1 MSFSVEVLAGIAIEL
16 QRGIGHQDRFQRL
29 ITTLRQ
35 VLACDASALLRY
47 ESRQF
52 IPLAID
58 GLAQDVLGRRF
69 TLEGHPRLEAIAR
82 AAPRGG
88 RGAFSGRAGD
98 VVRFPADSD
107 LPDPYDGLIPGQESL
122 KVHACVGLPL
132 FAGQNLIGALTLD
145 AMTPEQFEV
154 FSDEELRL
162 VAALAAGALS
172 NALLIEQLESQN
184 MLPGSSG
191 VFEPIKET
199 HMIGLSPA
207 MTQLKKEIEIVAGSD
222 LNVLIGGETGTGKEL
237 VAKAIHQGSP
247 RAVNPLVYLNCAA
260 LPESVAESELFGHVK
275 GAFTGAISN
284 RSGKFEMADNGTLFL
299 DEIGELS
306 LALQAKLLRVL
317 QYGDIQRVGDD
328 RSLRVDV
335 RVLAATN
342 RDLRE
347 EVLAGRFRADLFH
360 RLSVFP
366 LFVPPLRERG
376 DDVVLL
382 AGYFCEQCR
391 LRLGL
396 SRVVLS
402 PDARR
407 HLLNYGWPGNVRELE
422 HAIHRAVVLA
432 RATRAGDEVI
442 LEAQHFALSEDVL
455 PAPPAESFL
464 ALPTCR
470 NLRESTEN
478 FQREMIRQALAQNN
492 HNWAASARA
501 LEISRVSTIGSAGAG
516 NRRRQPASAGEASGT
531 EGLDNPCLVE
541 ILQVNGAGEFAV
553 FIDHWRGGNFA
564 FHQDLFGVNGAA
576 LRLERNTVGRH
587 GFAYRRGERAAAHQP
602 ATQVAVGKDAFH
614 NMLLIANRHQPQS
627 GTAKFQ
633 HGIHHAGG
641 EHHLRYCIALA
652 HQVMHIIEQ
661 TRAQCASRMRTG
673 EIFFVKTARL
683 HDRHRQRIAHH

>member
-1 MSFSVEVLAGIAIEL
+1 MSFSVDVLANIAIEL

-35 VLACDASALLRY
+35 VLECDASALLRY
-47 ESRQF
+47 DSRQF

-58 GLAQDVLGRRF
+58 GLAKDVLGRRF
-69 TLEGHPRLEAIAR
+69 ALEGHPRLEAIAR
-82 AAPRGG
+82 A
-88 RGAFSGRAGD
+88 GD
-98 VVRFPADSD
+98 VVRFPADSE

-145 AMTPEQFEV
+145 GMQPDQFDV

-162 VAALAAGALS
+162 IAALAAGALS

-184 MLPGSSG
+184 MMPGDATP
-191 VFEPIKET
+191 FEAVKQT
-199 HMIGLSPA
+199 QMIGLSPG
-207 MTQLKKEIEIVAGSD
+207 MTQLKKEIEIVAASD
-222 LNVLIGGETGTGKEL
+222 LNVLISGETGTGKEL
-237 VAKAIHQGSP
+237 VAKAIHEASP

-366 LFVPPLRERG
+366 LSVPPLRERG
-376 DDVVLL
+376 DDVILL

-391 LRLGL
+391 C
-396 SRVVLS
+396 
-402 PDARR
+402 
-407 HLLNYGWPGNVRELE
+407 GW
-422 HAIHRAVVLA
+422 
-432 RATRAGDEVI
+432 
-442 LEAQHFALSEDVL
+442 
-455 PAPPAESFL
+455 
-464 ALPTCR
+464 ALPRGIKCR
-470 NLRESTEN
+470 
-478 FQREMIRQALAQNN
+478 
-492 HNWAASARA
+492 SAKFTA
-501 LEISRVSTIGSAGAG
+501 TLSFS
-516 NRRRQPASAGEASGT
+516 
-531 EGLDNPCLVE
+531 
-541 ILQVNGAGEFAV
+541 
-553 FIDHWRGGNFA
+553 
-564 FHQDLFGVNGAA
+564 
-576 LRLERNTVGRH
+576 
-587 GFAYRRGERAAAHQP
+587 GERA
-602 ATQVAVGKDAFH
+602 
-614 NMLLIANRHQPQS
+614 
-627 GTAKFQ
+627 
-633 HGIHHAGG
+633 
-641 EHHLRYCIALA
+641 
-652 HQVMHIIEQ
+652 
-661 TRAQCASRMRTG
+661 RTG
-673 EIFFVKTARL
+673 TCHSSGGSAVES
-683 HDRHRQRIAHH
+683 HPQRR

>member
-1 MSFSVEVLAGIAIEL
+1 LLIAGCVPTFYFVDFKGFIVFCLLSGSQNDYSFYCQYDNMDCQNDNEVVMSFSVDVLAGIAIEL
-16 QRGIGHQDRFQRL
+16 QSGIGHQDRFQRL

-35 VLACDASALLRY
+35 VLECDASALLRY

-82 AAPRGG
+82 A
-88 RGAFSGRAGD
+88 GD

-122 KVHACVGLPL
+122 KVHACIGLPL

-145 AMTPEQFEV
+145 GMEPDQFDV

-162 VAALAAGALS
+162 IAALAAGALS

-184 MLPGSSG
+184 MLPGSSTA
-191 VFEPIKET
+191 FEQVTET
-199 HMIGLSPA
+199 QMIGLSPN
-207 MTQLKKEIEIVAGSD
+207 MMQLKKEIEIVAGSD
-222 LNVLIGGETGTGKEL
+222 LNVLISGETGTGKEL
-237 VAKAIHQGSP
+237 VAKAIHEGSP

-260 LPESVAESELFGHVK
+260 LPETVAESELFGHVK

-347 EVLAGRFRADLFH
+347 EVLAGNFRADLFH

-366 LFVPPLRERG
+366 LSVPPLRERG
-376 DDVVLL
+376 EDVVLL

-402 PDARR
+402 PGARS

-432 RATRAGDEVI
+432 RATRAGDEVV
-442 LEAQHFALSEDVL
+442 LETQHFALQDEG
-455 PAPPAESFL
+455 PASQAAEVV
-464 ALPTCR
+464 AEIPQHH
-470 NLRESTEN
+470 NLREATES
-478 FQREMIRQALAQNN
+478 FQREMIRRALVQNN
-492 HNWAASARA
+492 HSWAASARA
-501 LEISRVSTIGSAGAG
+501 LETDVANLHRLAK
-516 NRRRQPASAGEASGT
+516 RL
-531 EGLDNPCLVE
+531 GL
-541 ILQVNGAGEFAV
+541 
-553 FIDHWRGGNFA
+553 
-564 FHQDLFGVNGAA
+564 
-576 LRLERNTVGRH
+576 
-587 GFAYRRGERAAAHQP
+587 
-602 ATQVAVGKDAFH
+602 KD
-614 NMLLIANRHQPQS
+614 
-627 GTAKFQ
+627 
-633 HGIHHAGG
+633 
-641 EHHLRYCIALA
+641 
-652 HQVMHIIEQ
+652 
-661 TRAQCASRMRTG
+661 
-673 EIFFVKTARL
+673 
-683 HDRHRQRIAHH
+683 

>member
-1 MSFSVEVLAGIAIEL
+1 MSFSVDVLANIAIEL

-35 VLACDASALLRY
+35 VLECDASALLRY
-47 ESRQF
+47 DSRQF

-58 GLAQDVLGRRF
+58 GLAKDVLGRRF
-69 TLEGHPRLEAIAR
+69 ALEGHPRLEAIAR
-82 AAPRGG
+82 A
-88 RGAFSGRAGD
+88 GD
-98 VVRFPADSD
+98 VVRFPADSE

-145 AMTPEQFEV
+145 GMQPDQFDV

-162 VAALAAGALS
+162 IAALAAGALS

-184 MLPGSSG
+184 MLPGDATP
-191 VFEPIKET
+191 FEAVKQT
-199 HMIGLSPA
+199 QMIGLSPG
-207 MTQLKKEIEIVAGSD
+207 MTQLKKEIEIVAASD
-222 LNVLIGGETGTGKEL
+222 LNVLISGETGTGKEL
-237 VAKAIHQGSP
+237 VAKAIHEASP

-366 LFVPPLRERG
+366 LLVPPLRERG
-376 DDVVLL
+376 DDVILL

-402 PDARR
+402 AGARN
-407 HLLNYGWPGNVRELE
+407 LLQHYSFPGNVRELE
-422 HAIHRAVVLA
+422 HAIHRAVVLS
-432 RATRAGDEVI
+432 RATRSGDEVI
-442 LEAQHFALSEDVL
+442 LEAQHFAFPDVTS
-455 PAPPAESFL
+455 PPPES
-464 ALPTCR
+464 AAVPIVKQ
-470 NLRESTEN
+470 NLREATEA
-478 FQREMIRQALAQNN
+478 FQRKTIRQALAQNH
-492 HNWAASARA
+492 HNWAASARM
-501 LEISRVSTIGSAGAG
+501 LETDVANLHRLAK
-516 NRRRQPASAGEASGT
+516 RL
-531 EGLDNPCLVE
+531 GL
-541 ILQVNGAGEFAV
+541 
-553 FIDHWRGGNFA
+553 
-564 FHQDLFGVNGAA
+564 
-576 LRLERNTVGRH
+576 
-587 GFAYRRGERAAAHQP
+587 
-602 ATQVAVGKDAFH
+602 KD
-614 NMLLIANRHQPQS
+614 
-627 GTAKFQ
+627 
-633 HGIHHAGG
+633 
-641 EHHLRYCIALA
+641 
-652 HQVMHIIEQ
+652 
-661 TRAQCASRMRTG
+661 
-673 EIFFVKTARL
+673 
-683 HDRHRQRIAHH
+683 

>member
-1 MSFSVEVLAGIAIEL
+1 MSFSVDVLAGIAIEL
-16 QRGIGHQDRFQRL
+16 QSGIGHQDRFQRL

-35 VLACDASALLRY
+35 VLECDASALLRY

-82 AAPRGG
+82 A
-88 RGAFSGRAGD
+88 GD

-122 KVHACVGLPL
+122 KVHACIGLPL

-145 AMTPEQFEV
+145 GMEPDQFDV

-162 VAALAAGALS
+162 IAALAAGALS

-184 MLPGSSG
+184 MLPGSSTN
-191 VFEPIKET
+191 FEQVTET
-199 HMIGLSPA
+199 QMIGLSPN
-207 MTQLKKEIEIVAGSD
+207 MMQLKKEIEIVAGSD
-222 LNVLIGGETGTGKEL
+222 LNVLISGETGTGKEL
-237 VAKAIHQGSP
+237 VAKAIHEGSP

-260 LPESVAESELFGHVK
+260 LPETVAESELFGHVK

-347 EVLAGRFRADLFH
+347 EVLAGNFRADLFH

-366 LFVPPLRERG
+366 LSVPPLRERG
-376 DDVVLL
+376 EDVVLL

-402 PDARR
+402 PGARS

-432 RATRAGDEVI
+432 RATRAGDEVV
-442 LEAQHFALSEDVL
+442 LETQHFALQDEG
-455 PAPPAESFL
+455 PASQAAEVV
-464 ALPTCR
+464 AEIPQHH
-470 NLRESTEN
+470 NLREATES
-478 FQREMIRQALAQNN
+478 FQREMIRRALVQNN
-492 HNWAASARA
+492 HSWAASARA
-501 LEISRVSTIGSAGAG
+501 LETDVANLHRLAK
-516 NRRRQPASAGEASGT
+516 RL
-531 EGLDNPCLVE
+531 GL
-541 ILQVNGAGEFAV
+541 
-553 FIDHWRGGNFA
+553 
-564 FHQDLFGVNGAA
+564 
-576 LRLERNTVGRH
+576 
-587 GFAYRRGERAAAHQP
+587 
-602 ATQVAVGKDAFH
+602 KD
-614 NMLLIANRHQPQS
+614 
-627 GTAKFQ
+627 
-633 HGIHHAGG
+633 
-641 EHHLRYCIALA
+641 
-652 HQVMHIIEQ
+652 
-661 TRAQCASRMRTG
+661 
-673 EIFFVKTARL
+673 
-683 HDRHRQRIAHH
+683 

>member
-1 MSFSVEVLAGIAIEL
+1 MSFSVDVLAGIAIEL
-16 QRGIGHQDRFQRL
+16 QRGVGHQDRFQRL

-35 VLACDASALLRY
+35 VLECDASALLRY
-47 ESRQF
+47 EARQF

-82 AAPRGG
+82 A
-88 RGAFSGRAGD
+88 GD

-122 KVHACVGLPL
+122 KVHACIGLPL

-145 AMTPEQFEV
+145 GMEPDQFDV

-162 VAALAAGALS
+162 IAALAAGALS

-184 MLPGSSG
+184 MLPGSTTDFG
-191 VFEPIKET
+191 QVKET
-199 HMIGLSPA
+199 QMIGLSPG
-207 MTQLKKEIEIVAGSD
+207 MMQLKKEIEIVAASD
-222 LNVLIGGETGTGKEL
+222 LNVLISGETGTGKEL
-237 VAKAIHQGSP
+237 VAKAIHEGSP

-347 EVLAGRFRADLFH
+347 EVMAGRFRADLFH

-366 LFVPPLRERG
+366 LSVPPLRERG
-376 DDVVLL
+376 EDAVLL

-396 SRVVLS
+396 SRVALS
-402 PDARR
+402 PGARNY
-407 HLLNYGWPGNVRELE
+407 LLNYAWPGNVRELE

-432 RATRAGDEVI
+432 RATRAGDEVV
-442 LEAQHFALSEDVL
+442 LEAQHFARLDDV
-455 PAPPAESFL
+455 PVSQTDVAPEMPQAV
-464 ALPTCR
+464 
-470 NLRESTEN
+470 NLRDATES
-478 FQREMIRQALAQNN
+478 FQRETIRRALAQHH

-501 LEISRVSTIGSAGAG
+501 LEMDVANLHRLAK
-516 NRRRQPASAGEASGT
+516 RL
-531 EGLDNPCLVE
+531 GL
-541 ILQVNGAGEFAV
+541 
-553 FIDHWRGGNFA
+553 
-564 FHQDLFGVNGAA
+564 
-576 LRLERNTVGRH
+576 
-587 GFAYRRGERAAAHQP
+587 
-602 ATQVAVGKDAFH
+602 K
-614 NMLLIANRHQPQS
+614 S
-627 GTAKFQ
+627 
-633 HGIHHAGG
+633 
-641 EHHLRYCIALA
+641 
-652 HQVMHIIEQ
+652 
-661 TRAQCASRMRTG
+661 
-673 EIFFVKTARL
+673 
-683 HDRHRQRIAHH
+683 